1 MGRHKK
7 PETIQRERDRELR
20 KDRIEQKKRE
30 KEIRRSEREKKRQK
44 KDLAKQWVEENSK
57 SIIHPSYLSR
67 SCQECGASKDVVTVV
82 QHKKL
87 KRLCLACY
95 GPGDR
100 GKKDFKKRELGQLN
114 LF

>member
-7 PETIQRERDRELR
+7 PETIKRERDRELR
-20 KDRIEQKKRE
+20 KARIEQKKRD

-44 KDLAKQWVEENSK
+44 KEIAEKWVEENSK
-57 SIIHPSYLSR
+57 SIIHPSYLSG
-67 SCQECGASKDVVTVV
+67 SCQECGASKDVVTVM
-82 QHKKL
+82 QHKKV

-95 GPGDR
+95 SPGDG
-100 GKKDFKKRELGQLN
+100 GKREFKKRELGQLK